1 MSIGCVLG
9 MDFFERVPK
18 DPRETLG
25 TFPIVEY
32 FSPSL
37 SMYYRI
43 TPLKLLF
50 FLISIFDKRDKN
62 TSTKLTLDLTIYF
75 ILKILVL

>member
-62 TSTKLTLDLTIYF
+62 TSTKLTLDLNTYL